1 MVTKQN
7 EKKSNVSSDKKSL
20 SVRERTVDDLRNAIF
35 RFELHPGQRLVERE
49 FVELLGISRATFRE
63 AIRDLASEG
72 LVTVIPQKGA
82 HVTTPT
88 IEEAEELYEI
98 RAVLESL
105 VVSRFVELAS
115 DDEIEQLVV
124 ALANIV
130 AVVEKTT
137 DTNRIL
143 EVKEV
148 FYRTLIE
155 GSRSQILEK
164 LLTSIKARVRPL
176 RAISLSVPG
185 RARKTVGELES
196 VTSAIKLRDSDL
208 AATLYSLHVRTAA
221 DLTIKSLREMMN
233 SESGSVITALYPKQ
247 ASN

>member
-1 MVTKQN
+1 MVSKQN
-7 EKKSNVSSDKKSL
+7 EKKSKLSSDKKSL

-130 AVVEKTT
+130 VVVEKTT
-137 DTNRIL
+137 DTSRIL

-148 FYRTLIE
+148 FYRTLID

-233 SESGSVITALYPKQ
+233 AESGSVISALYPKQ

>member
-1 MVTKQN
+1 MVSKQN
-7 EKKSNVSSDKKSL
+7 EKNSIVNSERKTL
-20 SVRERTVDDLRNAIF
+20 SVRERTVNDLRNAIF
-35 RFELHPGQRLVERE
+35 RFELQPGQRLVERE
-49 FVELLGISRATFRE
+49 FVGLLGISRATFRE

-72 LVTVIPQKGA
+72 LVTVVPQKGA

-105 VVSRFVELAS
+105 VVSRFVELATE
-115 DDEIEQLVV
+115 DEIENLIV

-143 EVKEV
+143 EVKEI
-148 FYRTLIE
+148 FYSTLII
-155 GSRSQILEK
+155 GSRSIILEK
-164 LLTSIKARVRPL
+164 LLMSIKARVRPL

-185 RARKTVGELES
+185 RARKTVSELES

-221 DLTIKSLREMMN
+221 HLTIKNLREMMN
-233 SESGSVITALYPKQ
+233 AESSSAITALYPKQ
-247 ASN
+247 ANN

>member
-1 MVTKQN
+1 MVSKQN
-7 EKKSNVSSDKKSL
+7 EKKSNVNSEQKTL

-35 RFELHPGQRLVERE
+35 RFELQPGQRLVERE
-49 FVELLGISRATFRE
+49 FVGLLGISRATFRE

-105 VVSRFVELAS
+105 VVSRFVELAT
-115 DDEIEQLVV
+115 DDEIELLIV

-143 EVKEV
+143 EVKEI
-148 FYRTLIE
+148 FYNTLII
-155 GSRSQILEK
+155 GSRSLILEK
-164 LLTSIKARVRPL
+164 LLI
-176 RAISLSVPG
+176 
-185 RARKTVGELES
+185 
-196 VTSAIKLRDSDL
+196 
-208 AATLYSLHVRTAA
+208 
-221 DLTIKSLREMMN
+221 
-233 SESGSVITALYPKQ
+233 
-247 ASN
+247 